1 VVANGPLAEQLR
13 SEGGRVVEPDG
24 PCATASIDALPAP
37 APESLAYLIYT
48 SGSTGEP
55 KGVEITHA
63 NLVSLVDWHL
73 TAFEVTNQD
82 RIGWIAGLGFD
93 ASVWEIFAAL
103 GAGATLVV
111 PPDPV
116 RPSASTLARWLV
128 EERVTVAFAPTPLAE
143 VMIREAWP
151 AQTRLR

>member
-1 VVANGPLAEQLR
+1 
-13 SEGGRVVEPDG
+13 
-24 PCATASIDALPAP
+24 
-37 APESLAYLIYT
+37 
-48 SGSTGEP
+48 
-55 KGVEITHA
+55 
-63 NLVSLVDWHL
+63 
-73 TAFEVTNQD
+73 TNQD

-143 VMIREAWP
+143 VMIREALP
-151 AQTRLR
+151 AQTRLGLLVTGGEALHVRPRLGLPFEVINNYGPTECTVVATSGRVAPGAEEGAPTLGRPLPLTRIEIVGEDGRPVRPGEVGE